1 MTKVL
6 AILLLVFINLFYSGS
21 KNVPVNIHRI
31 TNQNE
36 FDFRYQ
42 MRETMYPRENTD
54 RPWSNLS
61 LVPDERMDECHAYY
75 DSWMGNGLAAESG
88 TRIGWKRVVYYD
100 YNACDDRFD
109 IFTYDQTY
117 SVLISDNPMMG
128 YPQYKDFSKEVDHVT
143 AMGLSVWEN
152 KSISYWM
159 KEKDVKTDLNFYF
172 DSFKVGDYYV
182 FIQTLFVGDED
193 SQIRFEWIDEVA
205 NELKTVL
212 E

>member
-1 MTKVL
+1 
-6 AILLLVFINLFYSGS
+6 
-21 KNVPVNIHRI
+21 
-31 TNQNE
+31 
-36 FDFRYQ
+36 
-42 MRETMYPRENTD
+42 
-54 RPWSNLS
+54 
-61 LVPDERMDECHAYY
+61 
-75 DSWMGNGLAAESG
+75 
-88 TRIGWKRVVYYD
+88 
-100 YNACDDRFD
+100 
-109 IFTYDQTY
+109 
-117 SVLISDNPMMG
+117 MMG

-159 KEKDVKTDLNFYF
+159 KEKDVKINLNFYF